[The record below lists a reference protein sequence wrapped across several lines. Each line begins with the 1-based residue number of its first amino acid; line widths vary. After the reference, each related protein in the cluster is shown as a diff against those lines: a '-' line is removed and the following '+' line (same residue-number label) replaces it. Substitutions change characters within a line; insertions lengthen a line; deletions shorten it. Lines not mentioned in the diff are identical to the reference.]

1 MCLVFFA
8 ISHVFFAVWGK
19 NENKSVFFAE
29 KCHIYEIP
37 GTACVQ
43 MPFTECFLGV

>member
-1 MCLVFFA
+1 MFFA
-8 ISHVFFAVWGK
+8 TSHMFFAVWGN
-19 NENKSVFFAE
+19 NEKTSVFFAVI
-29 KCHIYEIP
+29 CHIYEIP

>member
-1 MCLVFFA
+1 MFFTT
-8 ISHVFFAVWGK
+8 SHVFFAMWGK
-19 NENKSVFFAE
+19 NEKTSVFFAE
-29 KCHIYEIP
+29 ICHIYEIP

>member
-1 MCLVFFA
+1 MFFTT
-8 ISHVFFAVWGK
+8 SHVFFAVWGK
-19 NENKSVFFAE
+19 NEKTSVFFAE
-29 KCHIYEIP
+29 ICYIYEIP